1 MSPPIKPLYWVG
13 SARRD
18 LLAMPADVI
27 DTFGYAL
34 HLAQEGK
41 KHAQAKP
48 LKGFGGAGVLEVVE
62 DHSGDTYRAVYTV
75 KSPDGVYVL
84 HCFQKKSR
92 HGIATPRQD
101 LELVTERLK
110 RVLARIEGALND

>member
-1 MSPPIKPLYWVG
+1 MSRPLKPLYWVG

-18 LLAMPADVI
+18 LLDMPADVI

-48 LKGFGGAGVLEVVE
+48 LRRFGGARVLEVVE
-62 DHSGDTYRAVYTV
+62 DHAGDTYRAVYTV
-75 KSPDGVYVL
+75 KVANGIYVL
-84 HCFQKKSR
+84 HCFQKKSK
-92 HGIATPRQD
+92 HGIATPRQE
-101 LELVTERLK
+101 LEMVTERLK
-110 RVLARIEGALND
+110 LVLARFEGASND